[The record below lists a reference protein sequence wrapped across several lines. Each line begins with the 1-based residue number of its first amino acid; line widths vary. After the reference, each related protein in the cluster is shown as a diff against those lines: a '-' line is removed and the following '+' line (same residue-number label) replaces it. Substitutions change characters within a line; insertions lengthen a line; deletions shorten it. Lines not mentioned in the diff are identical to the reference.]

1 MTKRRSFMFN
11 ITKCS
16 RFLVLFACLIGSF
29 VNFQSALAATFY
41 VKPNGNDAN
50 DGSSWALAKQTIQAA
65 ITVASGQDLVLVA
78 DGTYGPIVVD
88 KFTILPSL
96 TIRSVNG
103 PAVTIIDGGGSARCV
118 ELVSTVTLDGF
129 TLTNGLAS
137 IGGGLLMT
145 GGGLATNCVIS
156 GNTAT
161 QRGGGAYLNTPVGH
175 AAMSKIVNSTISG
188 NTAGDEGG
196 GVYLVRGVSVSAV
209 ENSIIRGNV
218 AGRAGGVE
226 VTDRCWV
233 RNCLIMGN
241 SATNTYGGG
250 VNVEV
255 GGIVE
260 SCTIVGNSANTAGG
274 GAIIPIQGVVLNS
287 IMYYNQA
294 GLGADMYGPL
304 ENSCYG
310 VGSDISG
317 DNNTTD
323 EPLFVSAGS
332 GYGAS
337 HVPGDYRLTS
347 ASPARNTGV
356 NQDWMSI
363 GGATDLAGNP
373 RIQEGTVNMGAYESL
388 GVSKQSQTINFPVIA
403 NQKITD
409 TLTLTATASS
419 GLTVSFSKVSG
430 PATIGS
436 GNKVTF
442 SNTGEVSIKA
452 SQAGNATYNPAPDV
466 TRSFRVTSANPFT
479 LRAVALTNSVVLRW
493 PNPLDYGFNNQTVL
507 VRFSTDDYPET
518 PSSGTSAYTG
528 TAQVYEHT
536 GRTSGET
543 TYYTIFVSNDG
554 TNFIEPE

>member
-1 MTKRRSFMFN
+1 MTIYRKPIS
-11 ITKCS
+11 IAA
-16 RFLVLFACLIGSF
+16 LLLPLAVLACLA
-29 VNFQSALAATFY
+29 VPLALQAATFY
-41 VKPNGNDAN
+41 VSPSGNDAN
-50 DGSSWALAKQTIQAA
+50 NGSSWAQAKRTIQAA
-65 ITVASGQDLVLVA
+65 ITVAAMTDDVVLVA

-88 KFTILPSL
+88 KSTILPSI

-103 PAVTIIDGGGSARCV
+103 PAVTIIDGGGTARCV

-129 TLTNGLAS
+129 TLTNGYAD

-145 GGGLATNCVIS
+145 GGGLVTNCIIT

-175 AAMSKIVNSTISG
+175 AAASKIVNSTISG
-188 NTAGDEGG
+188 NTAGHEGG

-260 SCTIVGNSANTAGG
+260 NCTIVGNSANTAGG
-274 GAIIPIQGVVLNS
+274 GAIIPIQGVVRNS

-317 DNNTTD
+317 SGNTTSA
-323 EPLFVSAGS
+323 PLFVSAGS
-332 GYGAS
+332 GYGAN
-337 HVPGDYRLTS
+337 HVPGNYRLTS
-347 ASPARNTGV
+347 ASPARNTGL
-356 NQDWMSI
+356 NQDWMT
-363 GGATDLAGNP
+363 GATDLAGNP
-373 RIQEGTVNMGAYESL
+373 RIQEGTVNMGAYE
-388 GVSKQSQTINFPVIA
+388 GIAAGKESQTITFPPIGDQQQ
-403 NQKITD
+403 NTTIT
-409 TLTLTATASS
+409 LSATASS
-419 GLTVSFSKVSG
+419 GL
-430 PATIGS
+430 A
-436 GNKVTF
+436 VTF
-442 SNTGEVSIKA
+442 SVVSGSASISSGNRLALSAPGTVTVRA
-452 SQAGNATYNPAPDV
+452 SQAGNASYESAPNVDR
-466 TRSFRVTSANPFT
+466 TFRVLSSTPFR
-479 LRAVALTNSVVLRW
+479 LRAVALTDTVILRW
-493 PNPLDYGFNNQTVL
+493 PDPTLHGFESSSVML
-507 VRFSTDDYPET
+507 RCSTETYPET
-518 PSSGTSAYTG
+518 PSDGTQIYTG
-528 TAQVYEHT
+528 TDRMYEHSSLT
-536 GRTSGET
+536 PGQP
-543 TYYTIFVSNDG
+543 YYYSIFVTNDG
-554 TNFIEPE
+554 TNYVVP